1 MRLHAFSLLGLF
13 FFSVVAAAAPQTAK
27 DNSQLELGVLSFRA
41 AQYEEAMQHF
51 EKALLAEPE
60 NVDAHLWMA
69 TALAETYIPGA
80 GSRDNVRQGQLAIEQ
95 YQKVM
100 ELDPSNMKATK
111 GAAYLNLQMK
121 RFSAAKRFYHRASEL
136 DPNDPEP
143 YYSIAVIDWTQTYQ
157 PRMEVRAKLGL
168 RPEQPMIQFPE
179 CAQVR
184 DANTE
189 RVADGMEMLKKA
201 LELKNDYD
209 DAMAYMNLMYRER
222 ADIQCGDP
230 KAHAADLKA
239 ADQWV
244 DLTIGIKTRKFEE
257 EDRSRK
263 DGSANHRNGGT
274 KTTVDFS
281 IAPNRR

>member
-1 MRLHAFSLLGLF
+1 MRLHAFALVG
-13 FFSVVAAAAPQTAK
+13 FFSLSIIATAAPQTTK
-27 DNSQLELGVLSFRA
+27 DNSQLELGVLSFKA
-41 AQYEEAMQHF
+41 GQYEDAIQHF
-51 EKALLAEPE
+51 QKAALAEPE

-69 TALAETYIPGA
+69 NALAETYIPGV
-80 GSRDNVRQGQLAIEQ
+80 GSHDNVRQGELTIEQ

-121 RFSAAKRFYHRASEL
+121 RFNTARRLYRKASEI
-136 DPNDPEP
+136 DPNDPEL
-143 YYSIAVIDWTQTYQ
+143 YYSIAVIDWTQTFQ

-184 DANTE
+184 NANTE
-189 RVADGMEMLKKA
+189 LVAEGIELLKKA
-201 LELKNDYD
+201 IELKPDYD

-230 KAHAADLKA
+230 RANASDLKN
-239 ADQWV
+239 ADRWV
-244 DLTIGIKTRKFEE
+244 DMTLSVKKKKSEQ
-257 EDRSRK
+257 
-263 DGSANHRNGGT
+263 GGAQQNEACST
-274 KTTVDFS
+274 TTVDS
-281 IAPNRR
+281 SSVPDPR